1 MGAGLVVD
9 GRRVP
14 VPGVDVV
21 TWLDDPRACPPVTRG
36 DRRRAADVTAV
47 VLHTS
52 RGRRGAI
59 AEGRRASDKAA
70 RLARYQ
76 VRTRRKVSWCITV
89 GASGEV
95 FQQCDAALVATWH
108 AGVANGYSVGIE
120 LAQDEGTPD
129 LTRAQVDAAVA
140 VVRALCGALAI
151 PSRVPVRPDG
161 SPVDAPVRA
170 WQPRSQGGEALPAAG
185 VIAHRNVTTRRGK
198 GDAGD
203 PVIEALRAAGFD
215 GASPDAMTLRAAA
228 AVATAAPAEVDDE
241 PHDGDD
247 GDDNAPAWP
256 PLPPWIDPALEV
268 DATDDLPDDLAA
280 LVRDAAPVLAAL
292 GVDLERAA
300 ELLAHAAT
308 ECARGREA
316 HGNNYGGVKL
326 KERDDAAHRAKH
338 GRGLAWWRAPGH
350 VDAGDGAVAYYRAF
364 EDVPAFWAFWLKRYV
379 PRPGSAEG
387 ERYAATGAA
396 FWGADPSRWF
406 VELLRAGYR
415 GPVREREILELYAR
429 GAADTHPSVAAH
441 RALVA
446 RVRSMLST

>member
-1 MGAGLVVD
+1 MSAGLVVD

-21 TWLDDPRACPPVTRG
+21 TWLDDPSRCPAVTRG

-47 VLHTS
+47 MLHTS

-59 AEGRRASDKAA
+59 AEGRRSSDKAA

-76 VRTRRKVSWCITV
+76 TRTARKVSWCITI
-89 GASGEV
+89 GAQGEV
-95 FQQCDAALVATWH
+95 YQQCDAALLATWH
-108 AGVANGYSVGIE
+108 AGVANPYTVGIE

-140 VVRALCGALAI
+140 VVRALCLALGV
-151 PSRVPVRPDG
+151 PLRVPVRADG

-170 WQPRSQGGEALPAAG
+170 WQPRSQGGEALRFAG
-185 VIAHRNVTTRRGK
+185 VGAHRNVTTRRGK

-203 PVIEALRAAGFD
+203 PIIQALLAAGFA
-215 GASPDAMTLRAAA
+215 GASPDAMTLRAG
-228 AVATAAPAEVDDE
+228 APAPAPAPEVDDADE
-241 PHDGDD
+241 LHDEDD
-247 GDDNAPAWP
+247 DAPDWP
-256 PLPPWIDPALEV
+256 PLPPWIDPALEI
-268 DATDDLPDDLAA
+268 DATDDLADDLAGF
-280 LVRDAAPVLAAL
+280 VREQAPVLAAL
-292 GVDLERAA
+292 GVAGDRAA
-300 ELLAHAAT
+300 ELVAHAAT

-316 HGNNYGGVKL
+316 HGHNYGGVKL
-326 KERDDAAHRAKH
+326 KQADDAAHRAKF

-364 EDVPAFWAFWLKRYV
+364 EDAPAFWAFWLKRYA
-379 PRPGSAEG
+379 PRPGAPAES

-396 FWGADPSRWF
+396 FWGADPARWF

-415 GPVREREILELYAR
+415 GKVREREVLELDAR
-429 GAADTHPSVAAH
+429 GAAETHPSVAAH

-446 RVRSMLST
+446 RVRSMLPG